1 MATVRMTDRWVK
13 NLAVMDGRKEYS
25 DAIVR
30 GLRLRASTQSKSWS
44 VLTRQSGKQLRI
56 PLGQYPDI
64 GLLDA
69 RNKAN
74 DILASGS
81 VPNLEDAIL
90 RLRADRTP
98 SLEQLCRDYVRQM
111 IAKGQKS
118 FREYERALIDG
129 QNSFVLFMEAKLG
142 RPALVGEVRSEHV
155 ADWLRQTFERAPSH
169 ARHCRPYL
177 HAVFEWAIKAKFD
190 YTSNSTAMNYGIS
203 VNPVSSTPGGAK
215 AKPRSRVLSREEL
228 KLFWEEMPNVAD
240 PLTVSAVR
248 LIIAMGG
255 MRISEILH
263 SKVAWYEDGWLTL
276 PETKNGRENVLPITE
291 CAKRQLE
298 GISAICCRE
307 SEYLISHTYDP
318 GKPILISSPGKIPGR
333 LVKHD
338 DMEPF
343 QLRDIR
349 RTMKTQLLD
358 GEYVDEKENDIW
370 HNHGQK
376 TDVAR
381 KHYSWAEFKTLK
393 FRVAKKN
400 DAFLQDTLS
409 DQSLRR

>member
-13 NLAVMDGRKEYS
+13 NLTVMDGRQEYS

-44 VLTRQSGKQLRI
+44 VLTRQNGKQLRI

-64 GLLDA
+64 SLLDA

-129 QNSFVLFMEAKLG
+129 QNSFVLFMKEKLG

-155 ADWLRQTFERAPSH
+155 ADWLRQIFERAPSH
-169 ARHCRPYL
+169 ARHCRSYL

-190 YTSNSTAMNYGIS
+190 YTSNSTATNYGVS

-215 AKPRSRVLSREEL
+215 AKPRSRVLSRREL
-228 KLFWEEMPNVAD
+228 KVFWEIMPKVAD
-240 PLTVSAVR
+240 PLTISAVR

-255 MRISEILH
+255 LRISEILH
-263 SKVAWYEDGWLTL
+263 SKQSWYSDGWLTL
-276 PETKNGRENVLPITE
+276 PETKNGRKHALPLTE
-291 CAKRQLE
+291 HANHQLE
-298 GISAICCRE
+298 TIFATRNHE
-307 SEYLISHTYDP
+307 SEYLIPHAYDSA
-318 GKPILISSPGKIPGR
+318 KPMLISSPGKIPSR
-333 LVKHD
+333 IAKQFQL
-338 DMEPF
+338 EPF

-349 RTMKTQLLD
+349 RTMKTLLLD
-358 GEYVDEKENDIW
+358 GEYVEEREIDIW
-370 HNHGQK
+370 HNHGQN
-376 TDVAR
+376 TDIAR
-381 KHYSWAEFKTLK
+381 KHYSWAEFKDLK
-393 FRVAKKN
+393 IRVAGKIDN
-400 DAFLQDTLS
+400 FLREVL
-409 DQSLRR
+409 